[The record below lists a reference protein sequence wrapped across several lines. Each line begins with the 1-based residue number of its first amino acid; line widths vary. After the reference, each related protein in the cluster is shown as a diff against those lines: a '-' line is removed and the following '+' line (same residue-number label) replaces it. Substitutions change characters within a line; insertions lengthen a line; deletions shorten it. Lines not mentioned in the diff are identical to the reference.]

1 VSSSSSSGRHA
12 AFSRIWRRRGPAAW
26 LLLPI
31 ALLFGLLVGLR
42 RQLYRAGVLRVERL
56 PVPVLVVGNIFVG
69 GTGKTPFTIWLAR
82 QLRAA
87 GFHPGVISRG
97 YGASGDLPRL
107 VSADASPD
115 EVGDE
120 PLLIAHHG
128 DCPMAVGR
136 DRAAAGRALLAAHPD
151 IDVLLLDDGLQHYA
165 LARDLEIML
174 FDGRGA
180 GNGWLLPAGPLR
192 EPLSRRRDVTVI
204 NGGAASGLPMPAGAF
219 GMQLR
224 GHWAVRLAKPE
235 QRMALAELAARLP
248 APTIVAAAGI
258 GNPERYFAMLEGEGL
273 RFRRMPLPDHYA
285 YDENPFADSD
295 ADVILI
301 TEKDA
306 VKCRHSD
313 ALRNDARLWFVPVEA
328 VIDAAL
334 ADYIVEKL
342 RGFPTDRHP
351 GLPHLQ
357 APAGL

>member
-1 VSSSSSSGRHA
+1 VASTPSGLHA

-26 LLLPI
+26 LLFPVS
-31 ALLFGLLVGLR
+31 LLFGLLTGLR
-42 RQLYRAGVLRVERL
+42 RRLYRAGVLRAERL

-69 GTGKTPFTIWLAR
+69 GTGKTPFTIWLAQ

-87 GFHPGVISRG
+87 GFRPGVISRG
-97 YGASGDLPRL
+97 YGASVDQPRL
-107 VSADASPD
+107 VDADASPE

-120 PLLIAHHG
+120 PLLIARHG
-128 DCPMAVGR
+128 GCPMAVGR
-136 DRAAAGRALLAAHPD
+136 KRAAAGRILLAAHPEV
-151 IDVLLLDDGLQHYA
+151 DVLLLDDGLQHYA

-174 FDGRGA
+174 FDSRGA

-192 EPLSRRRDVTVI
+192 EPLSRRRDVTVV
-204 NGGAASGLPMPAGAF
+204 NGGGAPGMPAAAF

-224 GHWAVRLAKPE
+224 GQWAINLQRPE
-235 QRMALAELAARLP
+235 QRMLLSELAARLP
-248 APTIVAAAGI
+248 APRTVAAAGI
-258 GNPERYFAMLEGEGL
+258 GNPERYFAMLEGAGL
-273 RFRRMPLPDHYA
+273 RFNRMPLPDHYA
-285 YDENPFADSD
+285 YNENPFAGSD
-295 ADVILI
+295 AEVILI

-357 APAGL
+357 TPAGL

>member
-1 VSSSSSSGRHA
+1 VASTSSGVHA
-12 AFSRIWRRRGPAAW
+12 AFSRLWRRRGPAAW
-26 LLLPI
+26 LLLPVS
-31 ALLFGLLVGLR
+31 LLFGLLTGLR
-42 RQLYRAGVLRVERL
+42 RQLYRSGLKRAERL

-69 GTGKTPFTIWLAR
+69 GTGKTPFTIWLAQ

-97 YGASGDLPRL
+97 YGASVDVPRL

-120 PLLIAHHG
+120 PLLIARHG
-128 DCPMAVGR
+128 GCPMAVGR
-136 DRAAAGRALLAAHPD
+136 NRAAAGRALLAAHPD
-151 IDVLLLDDGLQHYA
+151 IDVVLLDDGLQHYA

-192 EPLSRRRDVTVI
+192 EPRSRRRDVTVV
-204 NGGAASGLPMPAGAF
+204 NGGTAAGMPAGAF
-219 GMQLR
+219 AMQLR
-224 GHWAVRLAKPE
+224 GQWAVNLARPDL
-235 QRMALAELAARLP
+235 RMPLSDLAARQP
-248 APTIVAAAGI
+248 APKILAAAGI

-273 RFRRMPLPDHYA
+273 RFERMPLPDHYA
-285 YDENPFADSD
+285 FTENPFAGSD

-357 APAGL
+357 TRPGL

>member
-1 VSSSSSSGRHA
+1 MASSPSGLHA
-12 AFSRIWRRRGPAAW
+12 AFSRIWRRRGPLAW
-26 LLLPI
+26 LLLPVS
-31 ALLFGLLVGLR
+31 LLFCLLTGLR
-42 RQLYRAGVLRVERL
+42 RQLYRLGVLRTERL
-56 PVPVLVVGNIFVG
+56 PVPVIVVGNIFVG
-69 GTGKTPFTIWLAR
+69 GTGKTPLTIWLAQ

-97 YGASGDLPRL
+97 YGASLDVPRL
-107 VSADASPD
+107 VGADASPD
-115 EVGDE
+115 DVGDE
-120 PLLIAHHG
+120 PLLIAQHG
-128 DCPMAVGR
+128 GCPMAVGR
-136 DRAAAGRALLAAHPD
+136 NRAAAGRVLLAAYPD
-151 IDVLLLDDGLQHYA
+151 VDVLLLDDGLQHYA
-165 LARDLEIML
+165 LARDMEIML

-204 NGGAASGLPMPAGAF
+204 NGGAVSGMPDPAF
-219 GMQLR
+219 AMQLR
-224 GHWAVRLAKPE
+224 GQWAVSLAQPDQRIRLS
-235 QRMALAELAARLP
+235 ELATQAH
-248 APTIVAAAGI
+248 APKIVAAAGI

-285 YDENPFADSD
+285 FDVDPFAGSD

-313 ALRNDARLWFVPVEA
+313 ALGNDARLWFVPVEA
-328 VIDAAL
+328 DIDAAL
-334 ADYIVEKL
+334 ANYIVEKL

>member
-1 VSSSSSSGRHA
+1 VASSPSGLQA

-26 LLLPI
+26 LLFPMS
-31 ALLFGLLVGLR
+31 LLFGLLTEMR
-42 RQLYRAGVLRVERL
+42 RRLYRAGVLRADRL
-56 PVPVLVVGNIFVG
+56 PVPVLVVGNIFIG
-69 GTGKTPFTIWLAR
+69 GTGKTPFTIWLAQ

-97 YGASGDLPRL
+97 YGASVDVPRL
-107 VSADASPD
+107 VGADASPE

-120 PLLIAHHG
+120 PLLIARHG
-128 DCPMAVGR
+128 GCPMAVGR
-136 DRAAAGRALLAAHPD
+136 KRAAAGRTLLAAHPEV
-151 IDVLLLDDGLQHYA
+151 DVLLLDDGLQHYA

-174 FDGRGA
+174 FDSRGA

-192 EPLSRRRDVTVI
+192 EPLSRRRDVTVV
-204 NGGAASGLPMPAGAF
+204 NGGGAPGMPAAAF

-224 GHWAVRLAKPE
+224 GQWAINLQRPD
-235 QRMALAELAARLP
+235 QRMLLSELAARQP
-248 APTIVAAAGI
+248 APRIVAAAGI

-273 RFRRMPLPDHYA
+273 HISRMPLPDHYA
-285 YDENPFADSD
+285 FNENPFAGGD
-295 ADVILI
+295 AEVILI

-313 ALRNDARLWFVPVEA
+313 TLRNDARLWFVPVEA

-351 GLPHLQ
+351 GLPNLQ
-357 APAGL
+357 TPAGL

>member
-1 VSSSSSSGRHA
+1 MASSPSGLHA

-26 LLLPI
+26 LLLPVS
-31 ALLFGLLVGLR
+31 LLFGVVVRGR
-42 RQLYRAGVLRVERL
+42 RLLYRAGLLRAERL
-56 PVPVLVVGNIFVG
+56 PVPVVVVGNIFVG
-69 GTGKTPFTIWLAR
+69 GTGKTPFTIWLAQ

-97 YGASGDLPRL
+97 YGASLDVPRL
-107 VSADASPD
+107 VGADASPA

-120 PLLIAHHG
+120 PLLIARHG
-128 DCPMAVGR
+128 GCPMAVGR
-136 DRAAAGRALLAAHPD
+136 NRAAAGRVLLAAHPE
-151 IDVLLLDDGLQHYA
+151 IDMLLLDDGLQHYA

-174 FDGRGA
+174 FDGRGV

-192 EPLSRRRDVTVI
+192 EPPSRRRDVTVI
-204 NGGAASGLPMPAGAF
+204 NGGAAAGMPASAF
-219 GMQLR
+219 AMQLR
-224 GHWAVRLAKPE
+224 GQWAVQLANPDS
-235 QRMALAELAARLP
+235 RIALAELAARRP
-248 APTIVAAAGI
+248 APKIVAAAGI

-273 RFRRMPLPDHYA
+273 RFSRMPLPDHYA
-285 YDENPFADSD
+285 YIENPFADSD

-313 ALRNDARLWFVPVEA
+313 VLGNDARLWFVPVEA

-342 RGFPTDRHP
+342 RGFPTHRHP
-351 GLPHLQ
+351 GLSHL
-357 APAGL
+357 

>member
-1 VSSSSSSGRHA
+1 VATPSSGLDA

-26 LLLPI
+26 LLLPVS
-31 ALLFGLLVGLR
+31 LLFGLLVRLR
-42 RQLYRAGVLRVERL
+42 RWLYLAGMLRADRL

-87 GFHPGVISRG
+87 GFHPGVLSRG
-97 YGASGDLPRL
+97 YGAGVGLPRL
-107 VSADASPD
+107 VSADASPQD
-115 EVGDE
+115 VGDE
-120 PLLIAHHG
+120 PLLIARHAG
-128 DCPMAVGR
+128 CPMAVGR
-136 DRAAAGRALLAAHPD
+136 QRAAAGRMLLAAHPE

-192 EPLSRRRDVTVI
+192 EPLSRRRDVTVV
-204 NGGAASGLPMPAGAF
+204 NGGAAPAMPAGAF

-224 GHWAVRLAKPE
+224 GQWAVQLAQPD
-235 QRMALAELAARLP
+235 RRIALSALAARLP
-248 APTIVAAAGI
+248 APKIVAAAGI
-258 GNPERYFAMLEGEGL
+258 GNPERYFSMLEGEGL

-285 YDENPFADSD
+285 YDENPFAGSD

-334 ADYIVEKL
+334 ADFIVEKL

-351 GLPHLQ
+351 GLPYLQ
-357 APAGL
+357 TPAGL

>member
-1 VSSSSSSGRHA
+1 MDA
-12 AFSRIWRRRGPAAW
+12 
-26 LLLPI
+26 
-31 ALLFGLLVGLR
+31 
-42 RQLYRAGVLRVERL
+42 
-56 PVPVLVVGNIFVG
+56 
-69 GTGKTPFTIWLAR
+69 
-82 QLRAA
+82 
-87 GFHPGVISRG
+87 
-97 YGASGDLPRL
+97 PRL
-107 VSADASPD
+107 VGADASPD

-120 PLLIAHHG
+120 PLLIARHG
-128 DCPMAVGR
+128 GCPMAVGR
-136 DRAAAGRALLAAHPD
+136 NRADAGRALLAAHPD

-192 EPLSRRRDVTVI
+192 EPLSRRRDVTVV
-204 NGGAASGLPMPAGAF
+204 NGGVAAGMPPGAF
-219 GMQLR
+219 AMQLR
-224 GHWAVRLAKPE
+224 GKWAVNLARPDL
-235 QRMALAELAARLP
+235 RMPLSELAARQP
-248 APTIVAAAGI
+248 APGILAGAGI

-273 RFRRMPLPDHYA
+273 RFDRMPLPDHYA
-285 YDENPFADSD
+285 YNENPFAGTD

-357 APAGL
+357 TPPGL

>member
-1 VSSSSSSGRHA
+1 VASSPSGLHA

-26 LLLPI
+26 LLLPVS
-31 ALLFGLLVGLR
+31 LLFGSLVWLR
-42 RQLYRAGVLRVERL
+42 RLLYRTGMLRTERL
-56 PVPVLVVGNIFVG
+56 PVPVVVIGNIFVG
-69 GTGKTPFTIWLAR
+69 GTGKTPFTIWLAQR
-82 QLRAA
+82 LRAA

-97 YGASGDLPRL
+97 HGASIGLPRL
-107 VSADASPD
+107 VSVDASPA

-120 PLLIAHHG
+120 PLLIARHG
-128 DCPMAVGR
+128 GCPIAVGR
-136 DRAAAGRALLAAHPD
+136 NRAAAGRALLAAHPET
-151 IDVLLLDDGLQHYA
+151 DVLLLDDGLQHYA

-192 EPLSRRRDVTVI
+192 EPQSRRRDVTVI
-204 NGGAASGLPMPAGAF
+204 NGGAMPAMLTGAF
-219 GMQLR
+219 NMQLR
-224 GHWAVRLAKPE
+224 GQWAVQLAHPDR
-235 QRMALAELAARLP
+235 RMALAELAARRP
-248 APTIVAAAGI
+248 APNIVAAAGI

-273 RFRRMPLPDHYA
+273 RFSRMPLPDHYA
-285 YDENPFADSD
+285 YTENPFAGSD

-313 ALRNDARLWFVPVEA
+313 ALGNDARLWFVPVEA
-328 VIDAAL
+328 VMDAAL

-357 APAGL
+357 ARAGL

>member
-1 VSSSSSSGRHA
+1 VASSPSGLHA

-26 LLLPI
+26 LLLPVSV
-31 ALLFGLLVGLR
+31 LFGVLVRAR
-42 RQLYRAGVLRVERL
+42 RLLYRAGLLRAERL
-56 PVPVLVVGNIFVG
+56 PVPVVVVGNIFVG
-69 GTGKTPFTIWLAR
+69 GTGKTPFTIWLAQ

-97 YGASGDLPRL
+97 YGASLDVPRL
-107 VSADASPD
+107 VGADASPA

-120 PLLIAHHG
+120 PLLIARHG
-128 DCPMAVGR
+128 GCPMAVGR
-136 DRAAAGRALLAAHPD
+136 NRAAAGRALLAAHRE

-192 EPLSRRRDVTVI
+192 EPPSRRRDVTVI
-204 NGGAASGLPMPAGAF
+204 NGGAAAGMPGMPARTFA
-219 GMQLR
+219 MQLC
-224 GHWAVRLAKPE
+224 GQWAVQLANPDS
-235 QRMALAELAARLP
+235 RIALAELAARRP
-248 APTIVAAAGI
+248 APKIVAAAGI
-258 GNPERYFAMLEGEGL
+258 GNPERYFAMLECEGL
-273 RFRRMPLPDHYA
+273 RFSRMPLPDHYA
-285 YDENPFADSD
+285 YDENPFAGLD

-313 ALRNDARLWFVPVEA
+313 VLGNDARLWFVPVEA

-342 RGFPTDRHP
+342 RGFPTHRHP

-357 APAGL
+357 TRAGL

>member
-1 VSSSSSSGRHA
+1 MASSPSGLHA
-12 AFSRIWRRRGPAAW
+12 AFSRIWRRRGPTAW
-26 LLLPI
+26 LLLPVS
-31 ALLFGLLVGLR
+31 LLFGLLVRLR
-42 RQLYRAGVLRVERL
+42 RLLYRAGVLRAERL

-97 YGASGDLPRL
+97 YGASVDVPRL
-107 VSADASPD
+107 VSADASPA

-120 PLLIAHHG
+120 PLLIALHG
-128 DCPMAVGR
+128 GCPMAVGGQ
-136 DRAAAGRALLAAHPD
+136 RAAAGRVLLAAYPET
-151 IDVLLLDDGLQHYA
+151 DVLLLDDGLQHYG

-174 FDGRGA
+174 FDDRGA

-204 NGGAASGLPMPAGAF
+204 NNGGAAGIPAGAF

-224 GHWAVRLAKPE
+224 GQWALQLARPDM
-235 QRMALAELAARLP
+235 RMALSELAARQP
-248 APTIVAAAGI
+248 APKIVAAAGI

-273 RFRRMPLPDHYA
+273 RFSRMPLPDHYA
-285 YDENPFADSD
+285 FDENPFAAID

-313 ALRNDARLWFVPVEA
+313 ALGNDARLWFVPVEA

-357 APAGL
+357 ARAGL

>member
-1 VSSSSSSGRHA
+1 MATSPSGLHA

-31 ALLFGLLVGLR
+31 SLLFGLLVRLR
-42 RQLYRAGVLRVERL
+42 RRLYLAGMLRAERL

-69 GTGKTPFTIWLAR
+69 GTGKTPLTIWLAQ

-87 GFHPGVISRG
+87 GFSPGVISRG
-97 YGASGDLPRL
+97 YGASVDTPRL
-107 VSADASPD
+107 VSADASPE

-120 PLLIAHHG
+120 PLLIARHG
-128 DCPMAVGR
+128 GCPMAVGR
-136 DRAAAGRALLAAHPD
+136 RRAAAGRLLLAAHPE

-174 FDGRGA
+174 FDSRGA

-192 EPLSRRRDVTVI
+192 EPLSRRRDVTVV
-204 NGGAASGLPMPAGAF
+204 NGGAAPGMPAGAYA
-219 GMQLR
+219 MQLS
-224 GHWAVRLAKPE
+224 GQWAVQLAQPE
-235 QRMALAELAARLP
+235 RRIALSALAARQP
-248 APTIVAAAGI
+248 APKIVAAAGI
-258 GNPERYFAMLEGEGL
+258 GNPERYFGMLEGEGL
-273 RFRRMPLPDHYA
+273 RFGRMPLPDHYA
-285 YDENPFADSD
+285 FDDNPFAGCD

-306 VKCRHSD
+306 VKCRHSE

-357 APAGL
+357 APARL

>member
-1 VSSSSSSGRHA
+1 MASSLSGLPA
-12 AFSRIWRRRGPAAW
+12 AFSRIWRRRGPVAW
-26 LLLPI
+26 LLFPVS
-31 ALLFGLLVGLR
+31 LLFGLLAALR
-42 RQLYRAGVLRVERL
+42 RQLYRLGMLRAERL
-56 PVPVLVVGNIFVG
+56 PVPVVVVGNIYVG
-69 GTGKTPFTIWLAR
+69 GTGKTPFTIWLAQ

-97 YGASGDLPRL
+97 YGASVDAPRL
-107 VSADASPD
+107 VTAAASPD

-120 PLLIAHHG
+120 PLLIAQHG
-128 DCPMAVGR
+128 GCPMAVGR
-136 DRAAAGRALLAAHPD
+136 NRAAAGRVLLAAHPD

-192 EPLSRRRDVTVI
+192 EPLSRQRDVTVV
-204 NGGAASGLPMPAGAF
+204 NGGVAPGMPAGAF
-219 GMQLR
+219 EMQLR
-224 GHWAVRLAKPE
+224 GQWAVQLAQPGQRL
-235 QRMALAELAARLP
+235 RLRELAARVP
-248 APTIVAAAGI
+248 APKILAAAGI
-258 GNPERYFAMLEGEGL
+258 GNPERFFAMLEGAGL
-273 RFRRMPLPDHYA
+273 QIARMPLPDHYA
-285 YDENPFADSD
+285 FNENPFAGSD

-306 VKCRHSD
+306 VKCRHSE
-313 ALRNDARLWFVPVEA
+313 ALGNDARLWFVPVEA

>member
-1 VSSSSSSGRHA
+1 VASSPSGLHA
-12 AFSRIWRRRGPAAW
+12 AFHRIWRRRGPAAW
-26 LLLPI
+26 LLLPVS
-31 ALLFGLLVGLR
+31 LLFGLLTGLR
-42 RQLYRAGVLRVERL
+42 RRLYRAGLLRAERL

-69 GTGKTPFTIWLAR
+69 GTGKTPLTIWLAQR
-82 QLRAA
+82 LRAA
-87 GFHPGVISRG
+87 GFHPGVVSRG
-97 YGASGDLPRL
+97 YGASLDGPRL

-120 PLLIAHHG
+120 PLLIARHAG
-128 DCPMAVGR
+128 CPMAVGPA
-136 DRAAAGRALLAAHPD
+136 RAAAGRALLAAHPD
-151 IDVLLLDDGLQHYA
+151 VDLLLLDDGLQHYA
-165 LARDLEIML
+165 LARDLEIIL

-192 EPLSRRRDVTVI
+192 EPLSRRRDVTVV
-204 NGGAASGLPMPAGAF
+204 NGGAAPGMPADAF
-219 GMQLR
+219 GMELR
-224 GHWAVRLAKPE
+224 GEWAVQLAPPHGRMRLSA
-235 QRMALAELAARLP
+235 LAARAP
-248 APTIVAAAGI
+248 ALKIAAAAGI
-258 GNPERYFAMLEGEGL
+258 GNPERYFAMLEGQGL
-273 RFRRMPLPDHYA
+273 RFERMPLPDHYA
-285 YDENPFADSD
+285 FDDNPFAGSS

-351 GLPHLQ
+351 GLPDLQ
-357 APAGL
+357 TPAGL

>member
-1 VSSSSSSGRHA
+1 VASSSSGLHA
-12 AFSRIWRRRGPAAW
+12 ALRRTWRRRGPAAW
-26 LLLPI
+26 LLLPVS
-31 ALLFGLLVGLR
+31 LLFGLLAALR
-42 RQLYRAGVLRVERL
+42 RLLYRAGALRAERL

-69 GTGKTPFTIWLAR
+69 GTGKTPFTIWLAQ

-87 GFHPGVISRG
+87 GFHPGVVSRG
-97 YGASGDLPRL
+97 YGASVGLPRL
-107 VSADASPD
+107 VGADASPG

-120 PLLIAHHG
+120 PLLIASHG
-128 DCPMAVGR
+128 GCPMAVGR
-136 DRAAAGRALLAAHPD
+136 ERAAAGRLLLAAHPEV
-151 IDVLLLDDGLQHYA
+151 DVLLLDDGLQHYA

-192 EPLSRRRDVTVI
+192 EPLSRRRDVTVV
-204 NGGAASGLPMPAGAF
+204 NGGAAPGMPAGAF

-224 GHWAVRLAKPE
+224 GQWAVQLAQPE
-235 QRMALAELAARLP
+235 RRIALSALAAQLP
-248 APTIVAAAGI
+248 APKIVAAAGI

-273 RFRRMPLPDHYA
+273 RFERMPLPDHYA
-285 YDENPFADSD
+285 FDENPFAGSA

-351 GLPHLQ
+351 GLPDLQ
-357 APAGL
+357 TPAGL

>member
-1 VSSSSSSGRHA
+1 MASSPSGLHA
-12 AFSRIWRRRGPAAW
+12 AFGRIWRQRGLAAW
-26 LLLPI
+26 LLLPV
-31 ALLFGLLVGLR
+31 ALLFGLLTGLR
-42 RQLYRAGVLRVERL
+42 RWLYQAGVLRAERL

-69 GTGKTPFTIWLAR
+69 GTGKTPFSIWLAQ

-97 YGASGDLPRL
+97 YGANLDQPRL
-107 VSADASPD
+107 VGADASPD

-120 PLLIAHHG
+120 PLLIAQHAG
-128 DCPMAVGR
+128 CPMAVGR
-136 DRAAAGRALLAAHPD
+136 NRAAAGRVLLAAHPE

-165 LARDLEIML
+165 LARDMEIML

-192 EPLSRRRDVTVI
+192 EPLSRRRDVTVV
-204 NGGAASGLPMPAGAF
+204 NGGDASTMTMPAGAF
-219 GMQLR
+219 AMQLR
-224 GHWAVRLAKPE
+224 GQWAIQLVQPDNRQRLSA
-235 QRMALAELAARLP
+235 LAARRP

-273 RFRRMPLPDHYA
+273 RFVRMPLPDHYSF
-285 YDENPFADSD
+285 DENPFADSD

-306 VKCRHSD
+306 VKCRHSG
-313 ALRNDARLWFVPVEA
+313 ALKNDARLWFVPVEA

-334 ADYIVEKL
+334 ADDIVEKL

-351 GLPHLQ
+351 GLPHMQ
-357 APAGL
+357 TRAGL